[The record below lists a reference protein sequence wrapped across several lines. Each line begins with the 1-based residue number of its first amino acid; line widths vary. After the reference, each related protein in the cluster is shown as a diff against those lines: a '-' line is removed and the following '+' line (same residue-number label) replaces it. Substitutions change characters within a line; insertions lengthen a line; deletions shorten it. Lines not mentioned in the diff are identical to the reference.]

1 MILIIFGIYALIAA
15 KLQISRHYGL
25 KGKGA
30 RIAGVVCI
38 AFGLGFFAVFSVPI
52 FLVTRAAG
60 LPDGAAAG
68 IGLALQIVAFI
79 ICFFATGKSNFYFCI
94 TCFRKKYFDGYN
106 SISFFF

>member
-25 KGKGA
+25 KGTGA

-38 AFGLGFFAVFSVPI
+38 AFGLGFFTLFSVPI
-52 FLVTRAAG
+52 FAATRASG

-68 IGLALQIVAFI
+68 ISVGLQIGAFVTILI
-79 ICFFATGKSNFYFCI
+79 ILVRIYGNAYARPPQSQ
-94 TCFRKKYFDGYN
+94 
-106 SISFFF
+106 

>member
-38 AFGLGFFAVFSVPI
+38 AFGLGFFTLLSIPLFAT
-52 FLVTRAAG
+52 TRALG
-60 LPDGAAAG
+60 LSDGAAA
-68 IGLALQIVAFI
+68 AVNFVLQIVIFIAILVVLVGIYGNAF
-79 ICFFATGKSNFYFCI
+79 AKAPPNA
-94 TCFRKKYFDGYN
+94 
-106 SISFFF
+106 